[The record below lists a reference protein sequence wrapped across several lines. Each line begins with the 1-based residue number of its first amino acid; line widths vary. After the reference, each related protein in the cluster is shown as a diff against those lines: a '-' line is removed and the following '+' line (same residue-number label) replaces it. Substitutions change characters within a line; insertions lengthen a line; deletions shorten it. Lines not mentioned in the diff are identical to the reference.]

1 MNQDTLT
8 KLAIIVIGTI
18 VAIFALNIALNLIS
32 TILPL
37 LVIVAGA
44 WLGFRWLRS
53 ESELSPTEEL
63 QQGAT
68 DFLNRSKQGSFLLR
82 NALRVTGL
90 FSRRGGNDKKAED
103 VVQGEANVVVQE
115 EEEVKEATVVESVEE
130 TIDETVDTAEE
141 ITSDESTESKHST
154 EAILDEAQFEDK
166 LRRLEEQ
173 AQEKPKSH
181 G

>member
-1 MNQDTLT
+1 MWRGHGW
-8 KLAIIVIGTI
+8 AFVGCE
-18 VAIFALNIALNLIS
+18 
-32 TILPL
+32 
-37 LVIVAGA
+37 
-44 WLGFRWLRS
+44 S

-68 DFLNRSKQGSFLLR
+68 DLLNRSKQGSFLLR

-90 FSRRGGNDKKAED
+90 FSRRGGDDKNAED
-103 VVQGEANVVVQE
+103 VVQGEATVVVQE
-115 EEEVKEATVVESVEE
+115 EEEVEEATVVESVEE

-141 ITSDESTESKHST
+141 VTSDESTESKNST

-173 AQEKPKSH
+173 AQEKPKVTDDVLSQIEERKRRL
-181 G
+181 GNSGAEGE